1 LGNSLFYLDP
11 LKIFSYT
18 PVLLALSDYGVRHKR
33 KIIGQNGLCPVRL
46 APVFNLQKKIFI
58 GRSFMG
64 RVAIIGVGQSA
75 FVRGYP
81 GSIRELA
88 FEGFKECMADAQV
101 SVKEIDASVICSA
114 PEYDKQRSPA
124 GVFAEYLGLTPQP
137 TFYVE
142 TLCSSSSTG
151 VKLAYS
157 LIKSG
162 LHDVVVV
169 LGFQKMS
176 EISSAESQERMGR
189 GADIQ
194 WESPFGT
201 MMPAYYA
208 MYARAHMKKYGTT
221 PEDLALIRVKAS
233 TYGQINEKAVYRKPV
248 ALDMFSD
255 PQSPMSGPVASPLRV
270 GDCCANA
277 DGSSCIILASEEK
290 AKALSK
296 KPVWILGVGA
306 ASSPVN
312 MAGRALFTGLA
323 VGEEAGK
330 QAYKM
335 AGVSPKDV
343 DVAEVHDCFTIAE
356 MMAYE
361 NLGFAKPGEGKD
373 LIKSK
378 ETYKEGII
386 PVNVD
391 GGLLSKGHPIGAT
404 GGSQI
409 RTIVLQLRGQ
419 AGDMQV
425 KNPEI
430 GLVHNIGGVGLY
442 GNVTILGRS

>member
-1 LGNSLFYLDP
+1 
-11 LKIFSYT
+11 
-18 PVLLALSDYGVRHKR
+18 
-33 KIIGQNGLCPVRL
+33 
-46 APVFNLQKKIFI
+46 
-58 GRSFMG
+58 MG
-64 RVAIIGVGQSA
+64 KVGIIGVGQSA

-88 FEGFKECMADAQV
+88 FEGFKDAMLDAQI
-101 SVKEIDASVICSA
+101 STTDIDASVICSA

-137 TFYVE
+137 TFYLE
-142 TLCSSSSTG
+142 SLCSSSSTG
-151 VKLAYS
+151 LKVAYS
-157 LIKSG
+157 LVKSG
-162 LHDVVVV
+162 LHDVVAVA
-169 LGFQKMS
+169 GFQKMS

-208 MYARAHMKKYGTT
+208 MYANAHMAKYGTT
-221 PEDLALIRVKAS
+221 LDDLARIRVKAA
-233 TYGQINEKAVYRKPV
+233 TYGQINDKAVYRKPV
-248 ALDMFSD
+248 TFDMFSD
-255 PQSPMSGPVASPLRV
+255 PESPMSGPVASPLRV

-277 DGSSCIILASEEK
+277 DGSSCVIVASEEK

-296 KPVWILGVGA
+296 NPVWILGIG
-306 ASSPVN
+306 ASSTAVN
-312 MAGRALFTGLA
+312 LAGRELFTGLI
-323 VGEEAGK
+323 VGQEAGE

-335 AGVSPKDV
+335 AGVTPKDI

-373 LIKSK
+373 LIGNK
-378 ETYKEGII
+378 ETYKEGSI

-409 RTIVLQLRGQ
+409 RTIVLQLRGE
-419 AGDMQV
+419 AGEMQV
-425 KNPEI
+425 KDPEI

-442 GNVTILGRS
+442 GNVTILGR

>member
-1 LGNSLFYLDP
+1 
-11 LKIFSYT
+11 
-18 PVLLALSDYGVRHKR
+18 
-33 KIIGQNGLCPVRL
+33 
-46 APVFNLQKKIFI
+46 
-58 GRSFMG
+58 MG

-88 FEGFKECMADAQV
+88 FEGFKECLADAQL
-101 SVKEIDASVICSA
+101 SVKDIDASIICSA

-137 TFYVE
+137 TVYVE

-162 LHDVVVV
+162 LHDVVMV

-208 MYARAHMKKYGTT
+208 MYARAHMAKYGTT

-233 TYGQINEKAVYRKPV
+233 TYGQINEKAVYRKTV
-248 ALDMFSD
+248 TLDMFSD

-277 DGSSCIILASEEK
+277 DGSSCIILAGEEK
-290 AKALSK
+290 AKALCK
-296 KPVWILGVGA
+296 KPVWILGIGA

-312 MAGRALFTGLA
+312 MAGRELFTGLT

-335 AGVSPKDV
+335 AGVSAKDI

-373 LIKSK
+373 LIKGK
-378 ETYKEGII
+378 ETYKEGRI

-409 RTIVLQLRGQ
+409 RTIVLQLRGE
-419 AGDMQV
+419 AGEMQV
-425 KNPEI
+425 KDPEI

>member
-1 LGNSLFYLDP
+1 
-11 LKIFSYT
+11 
-18 PVLLALSDYGVRHKR
+18 
-33 KIIGQNGLCPVRL
+33 
-46 APVFNLQKKIFI
+46 
-58 GRSFMG
+58 MG
-64 RVAIIGVGQSA
+64 RVGIIGVGQSA

-88 FEGFKECMADAQV
+88 YEGFKEAVEDAQI
-101 SVKEIDASVICSA
+101 SNKDIDASIVCSA

-124 GVFAEYLGLTPQP
+124 GVLAEYLGLIPQP
-137 TFYVE
+137 TFYLESV
-142 TLCSSSSTG
+142 CSSSSMG
-151 VKLAYS
+151 LKVAYS
-157 LIKSG
+157 MIKAG
-162 LHDVVVV
+162 LHDIVCV

-208 MYARAHMKKYGTT
+208 MYARAHMAKYGTT
-221 PEDLALIRVKAS
+221 EEDLALIRIKAA
-233 TYGQINEKAVYRKPV
+233 TYGQMNEKAVYRKPV
-248 ALDMFSD
+248 TMEQIFD
-255 PQSPMSGPVASPLRV
+255 PERPPVATPLKV
-270 GDCCANA
+270 FDCCANA
-277 DGSSCIILASEEK
+277 DGSSCIIVASEEK
-290 AKALSK
+290 AKALCE
-296 KPVWILGVGA
+296 KPVWIMGLGA
-306 ASSPVN
+306 ASEAVN
-312 MAGRALFTGLA
+312 MAGRDLFTGLSVA
-323 VGEEAGK
+323 IEAGK
-330 QAYKM
+330 QAYEM
-335 AGVSPKDV
+335 ASVGPEDV

-361 NLGFAKPGEGKD
+361 NLGFAKPGEGKE
-373 LIKSK
+373 LIGAK
-378 ETYKEGII
+378 ETYKEGKI

-409 RTIVLQLRGQ
+409 RTIVLQLRGDS
-419 AGDMQV
+419 GPMQV
-425 KNPEI
+425 EDPEI

>member
-1 LGNSLFYLDP
+1 
-11 LKIFSYT
+11 
-18 PVLLALSDYGVRHKR
+18 
-33 KIIGQNGLCPVRL
+33 
-46 APVFNLQKKIFI
+46 
-58 GRSFMG
+58 MG
-64 RVAIIGVGQSA
+64 KVGIIGVGQST
-75 FVRGYP
+75 FVRSYP
-81 GSIRELA
+81 GSIRELV
-88 FEGFKECMADAQV
+88 FEGFKDAMKDAQITTKDI
-101 SVKEIDASVICSA
+101 SASVICSA

-124 GVFAEYLGLTPQP
+124 GVFAEYLGLNPQP

-151 VKLAYS
+151 LKLAYS
-157 LIKSG
+157 LVKSG
-162 LHDVVVV
+162 LHDVVAVA
-169 LGFQKMS
+169 GFQKMS

-208 MYARAHMKKYGTT
+208 MYARGHMEKYGTT
-221 PEDLALIRVKAS
+221 PDDLALIRVKAS

-248 ALDMFSD
+248 AFEMFTD
-255 PQSPMSGPVASPLRV
+255 PENRMSHHVASPLRT

-277 DGSSCIILASEEK
+277 DGSSCVIVANEEK
-290 AKALSK
+290 AKALCK

-306 ASSPVN
+306 ASTSVN
-312 MAGRALFTGLA
+312 LAGRDLFSGLTVA
-323 VGEEAGK
+323 QQAADE
-330 QAYKM
+330 AYKM
-335 AGVSPKDV
+335 AGITPKDI

-361 NLGFAKPGEGKD
+361 NLGFAEPGQGKE

-378 ETYKEGII
+378 ETYKEGSI

-409 RTIVLQLRGQ
+409 RTIVLQLRDE

-425 KNPEI
+425 KDPEI

-442 GNVTILGRS
+442 GNVTILGR

>member
-1 LGNSLFYLDP
+1 
-11 LKIFSYT
+11 
-18 PVLLALSDYGVRHKR
+18 
-33 KIIGQNGLCPVRL
+33 
-46 APVFNLQKKIFI
+46 
-58 GRSFMG
+58 MG
-64 RVAIIGVGQSA
+64 KVAIIGVGQSA

-81 GSIRELA
+81 GAIRELA
-88 FEGFKECMADAQV
+88 FEGFADALRDAKIAA
-101 SVKEIDASVICSA
+101 KEIDASIICSA

-137 TFYVE
+137 TVYVE
-142 TLCSSSSTG
+142 NLCSSSSMG
-151 VKLAYS
+151 LRLAYA
-157 LIKSG
+157 LVKSG
-162 LHDVVVV
+162 LHHLVAVI
-169 LGFQKMS
+169 GFQKMS

-208 MYARAHMKKYGTT
+208 MYARAHMAKYGTT

-233 TYGQINEKAVYRKPV
+233 TYGQINEKAVYRKAV
-248 ALDMFSD
+248 TLDMFAD
-255 PQSPMSGPVASPLRV
+255 PKNPMAGPVASPLRV

-277 DGSSCIILASEEK
+277 DGSSCVLVASEEK
-290 AKALSK
+290 AKALCD
-296 KPVWILGVGA
+296 KPVWILGLGA
-306 ASSPVN
+306 ASTTVN
-312 MAGRALFTGLA
+312 LAGRDLFTGLTVA
-323 VGEEAGK
+323 QRAGQ
-330 QAYKM
+330 QAYQM
-335 AGVSPKDV
+335 AGVTPKDI

-361 NLGFAKPGEGKD
+361 DLGFARPGEGKA
-373 LIKSK
+373 LIQAR
-378 ETYKEGII
+378 ETYKEGSI

-409 RTIVLQLRGQ
+409 RTIVLQLRGE
-419 AGDMQV
+419 AGPMQV
-425 KNPEI
+425 KDPEI

-442 GNVTILGRS
+442 GVVSILGR

>member
-1 LGNSLFYLDP
+1 MD
-11 LKIFSYT
+11 
-18 PVLLALSDYGVRHKR
+18 
-33 KIIGQNGLCPVRL
+33 
-46 APVFNLQKKIFI
+46 
-58 GRSFMG
+58 

-88 FEGFKECMADAQV
+88 FEGFRECMQDAQI
-101 SVKEIDASVICSA
+101 STKDIDASIICSA

-137 TFYVE
+137 TCYLE
-142 TLCSSSSTG
+142 TLCSSSSMG
-151 VKLAYS
+151 LRFAYT

-162 LHDVVVV
+162 LHDVVAVI
-169 LGFQKMS
+169 GFQKMS

-208 MYARAHMKKYGTT
+208 MYARAHMAKYGTT
-221 PEDLALIRVKAS
+221 SEDLALIRVKAA
-233 TYGQINEKAVYRKPV
+233 TYGQINEKAVYRKAV
-248 ALDMFSD
+248 TFEMFSD
-255 PQSPMSGPVASPLRV
+255 PESPMSNPVSSPLRV

-290 AKALSK
+290 AKAFCK
-296 KPVWILGVGA
+296 KPVWVLGLGA
-306 ASSPVN
+306 ASTSVN
-312 MAGRALFTGLA
+312 MAGRDLFTGLT
-323 VGEEAGK
+323 VGEQAGE

-335 AGVSPKDV
+335 AGVTPKDI
-343 DVAEVHDCFTIAE
+343 DVAEIHDCFTIAE

-361 NLGFAKPGEGKD
+361 NLGFAKPGEGKE

-378 ETYKEGII
+378 ETYKEGSI

-409 RTIVLQLRGQ
+409 RTIVLQLRGE
-419 AGDMQV
+419 AGEMQV
-425 KNPEI
+425 KDPEI

-442 GNVTILGRS
+442 GNVSILGR

>member
-1 LGNSLFYLDP
+1 M
-11 LKIFSYT
+11 
-18 PVLLALSDYGVRHKR
+18 A
-33 KIIGQNGLCPVRL
+33 
-46 APVFNLQKKIFI
+46 
-58 GRSFMG
+58 
-64 RVAIIGVGQSA
+64 RVGIVGVGQSA

-88 FEGFKECMADAQV
+88 FEGFKEALEDAHMSSQDV
-101 SVKEIDASVICSA
+101 DASIVCSA

-124 GVFAEYLGLTPQP
+124 GVLAEYLGLIPQP
-137 TFYVE
+137 TMYVE
-142 TLCSSSSTG
+142 SLCSSSSMG
-151 VKLAYS
+151 VRIAYA
-157 LIKSG
+157 LVKSG
-162 LHDVVVV
+162 LHDSVAVI
-169 LGFQKMS
+169 GFQKMS

-208 MYARAHMKKYGTT
+208 LYARAHMATYGTT
-221 PEDLALIRVKAS
+221 PDDLARIRVKAA

-248 ALDMFSD
+248 TFEMFSD
-255 PQSPMSGPVASPLRV
+255 PASPMSGPVASPLRV

-277 DGSSCIILASEEK
+277 DGSSCIIVATEDK
-290 AKALSK
+290 AKAFAP
-296 KPVWILGVGA
+296 KPVWVLGVGA
-306 ASSPVN
+306 ASTTVN
-312 MAGRALFTGLA
+312 LAGRDLFTGLTVA
-323 VGEEAGK
+323 Q
-330 QAYKM
+330 QAAERAYDM
-335 AGVSPKDV
+335 AGVTPGNI

-361 NLGFAKPGEGKD
+361 DLGFAKPGEGKD

-378 ETYKEGII
+378 ETYREGSI

-409 RTIVLQLRGQ
+409 RTVVLQLRGE

-425 KNPEI
+425 KDPEI

-442 GNVTILGRS
+442 GNVTILGR

>member
-1 LGNSLFYLDP
+1 MWILFDIRRAGLLCSSL
-11 LKIFSYT
+11 
-18 PVLLALSDYGVRHKR
+18 
-33 KIIGQNGLCPVRL
+33 IILFFEAAKPHCMKSRL
-46 APVFNLQKKIFI
+46 RFHRRRF
-58 GRSFMG
+58 GMG
-64 RVAIIGVGQSA
+64 KVGIIGVGQSA

-88 FEGFKECMADAQV
+88 FEGFKEAMQDAQI
-101 SVKEIDASVICSA
+101 SVNDVDATIVCSA

-142 TLCSSSSTG
+142 TLCSSSTTG
-151 VKLAYS
+151 LKIAYS
-157 LIKSG
+157 LVKSG
-162 LHDVVVV
+162 LHDVVLV

-208 MYARAHMKKYGTT
+208 MYARAHMAKYGTT

-233 TYGQINEKAVYRKPV
+233 TYGQINEKAVYRKAV
-248 ALDMFSD
+248 ALEMFTD
-255 PQSPMSGPVASPLRV
+255 PESPMSGPVASPLRV

-277 DGSSCIILASEEK
+277 DGSSCLIVAGEEK

-296 KPVWILGVGA
+296 NPVWILGIGA
-306 ASSPVN
+306 ASAPVN
-312 MAGRALFTGLA
+312 MSGRELLTGLT
-323 VGEEAGK
+323 VGELAGQEA
-330 QAYKM
+330 YRM
-335 AGVSPKDV
+335 AGLTPKEV
-343 DVAEVHDCFTIAE
+343 NVAEVHDCFTIAE

-361 NLGFAKPGEGKD
+361 NLGFARPGEGRE
-373 LIKSK
+373 LIRNK
-378 ETYKEGII
+378 ETYREGSI

-404 GGSQI
+404 GGSQV
-409 RTIVLQLRGQ
+409 RTIVLQLRGE
-419 AGDMQV
+419 AGAMQV
-425 KNPEI
+425 KDPEI

-442 GNVTILGRS
+442 GNVVILGRS

>member
-1 LGNSLFYLDP
+1 
-11 LKIFSYT
+11 
-18 PVLLALSDYGVRHKR
+18 
-33 KIIGQNGLCPVRL
+33 
-46 APVFNLQKKIFI
+46 
-58 GRSFMG
+58 MG
-64 RVAIIGVGQSA
+64 KVAIIGVGQST
-75 FVRGYP
+75 FVRSYP

-88 FEGFKECMADAQV
+88 FEGFKEAMQDAQM
-101 SVKEIDASVICSA
+101 STADIDASIICSA

-124 GVFAEYLGLTPQP
+124 GVFAEYLGLNPQP

-151 VKLAYS
+151 LKLAYS
-157 LIKSG
+157 LVKSG
-162 LHDVVVV
+162 LHDSVAVI
-169 LGFQKMS
+169 GFQKMS
-176 EISSAESQERMGR
+176 EITSSESQERMGR

-208 MYARAHMKKYGTT
+208 MYAQAHMEKYGTT
-221 PEDLALIRVKAS
+221 PDDLALIRVKAA
-233 TYGQINEKAVYRKPV
+233 TYGQLNDRAVYRKPV
-248 ALDMFSD
+248 EFEMFSD
-255 PQSPMSGPVASPLRV
+255 PENRMAGPVASPLRV

-277 DGSSCIILASEEK
+277 DGSSCVIVASEEK
-290 AKALSK
+290 AKSFSK

-306 ASSPVN
+306 ATTSVN
-312 MAGRALFTGLA
+312 LAGRDLFTGLTVA
-323 VGEEAGK
+323 EQAAQ
-330 QAYKM
+330 QAYEM
-335 AGVSPKDV
+335 AGIGPKDI

-361 NLGFAKPGEGKD
+361 NLGFAKPGEGKE
-373 LIKSK
+373 LIRNK
-378 ETYKEGII
+378 ETYQEGSI

-409 RTIVLQLRGQ
+409 RTIVLQLRDE
-419 AGDMQV
+419 AGDIQV
-425 KNPEI
+425 KDPQI

-442 GNVTILGRS
+442 GNVTILGR

>member
-1 LGNSLFYLDP
+1 
-11 LKIFSYT
+11 
-18 PVLLALSDYGVRHKR
+18 
-33 KIIGQNGLCPVRL
+33 
-46 APVFNLQKKIFI
+46 
-58 GRSFMG
+58 MG
-64 RVAIIGVGQSA
+64 KVAIIGVGQSA

-88 FEGFKECMADAQV
+88 FEGFKEAVQDAQI
-101 SVKEIDASVICSA
+101 SVQDIDASIICSA
-114 PEYDKQRSPA
+114 PEYDKQRSPS

-137 TFYVE
+137 TFYLE
-142 TLCSSSSTG
+142 SLCSSTSMG
-151 VKLAYS
+151 LRMAYS
-157 LIKSG
+157 LVKSG
-162 LHDVVVV
+162 LHEVVAV

-208 MYARAHMKKYGTT
+208 MFAKAHMEKYGTT
-221 PEDLALIRVKAS
+221 NEDLALVRVKSA
-233 TYGQINEKAVYRKPV
+233 TYGQLNEKALFRKPV
-248 ALDMFSD
+248 AVEMFSD
-255 PQSPMSGPVASPLRV
+255 PEHFMSGPVASPLCV

-277 DGSSCIILASEEK
+277 DGSSCLIVASEDK

-296 KPVWILGVGA
+296 KPVWILGLGA
-306 ASSPVN
+306 ASASVN
-312 MAGRALFTGLA
+312 MSGRDSFTGLA
-323 VGEEAGK
+323 VARQASE

-335 AGVSPKDV
+335 AGVTQKDI
-343 DVAEVHDCFTIAE
+343 DVAEVHDCFTISE
-356 MMAYE
+356 IIAYE
-361 NLGFAKPGEGKD
+361 DLGFAKPGEGKD

-378 ETYKEGII
+378 ETYKEGSI
-386 PVNVD
+386 PVNMD

-409 RTIVLQLRGQ
+409 RTIVLELRGE
-419 AGDMQV
+419 AGEMQV
-425 KNPEI
+425 KDPEI

-442 GNVTILGRS
+442 GAVTILGR

>member
-1 LGNSLFYLDP
+1 MS
-11 LKIFSYT
+11 K
-18 PVLLALSDYGVRHKR
+18 
-33 KIIGQNGLCPVRL
+33 
-46 APVFNLQKKIFI
+46 
-58 GRSFMG
+58 
-64 RVAIIGVGQSA
+64 VAIIGVGQST
-75 FVRGYP
+75 FVRSYP
-81 GSIRELA
+81 GSIRELV
-88 FEGFKECMADAQV
+88 FEGFKEAMQDAQL
-101 SVKEIDASVICSA
+101 STSDIDASVICSA

-124 GVFAEYLGLTPQP
+124 GVFAEYLGLNPQP

-151 VKLAYS
+151 LKLAYS
-157 LIKSG
+157 LVKSG
-162 LHDVVVV
+162 LHDTIAVI
-169 LGFQKMS
+169 GFQKMS
-176 EISSAESQERMGR
+176 EISSSESQERMGR

-208 MYARAHMKKYGTT
+208 MYAKAHMEKYGTT
-221 PEDLALIRVKAS
+221 LDDLALIRVKAA
-233 TYGQINEKAVYRKPV
+233 TYGQLNEKAVYRKPV
-248 ALDMFSD
+248 EFEMFSD
-255 PQSPMSGPVASPLRV
+255 PENRMAGSVASPLRV

-277 DGSSCIILASEEK
+277 DGSSCVIVASEEK
-290 AKALSK
+290 AKSISN

-306 ASSPVN
+306 ATTSVN
-312 MAGRALFTGLA
+312 LTGRDLFTGLTVA
-323 VGEEAGK
+323 QQAAQ
-330 QAYKM
+330 QAYEM
-335 AGVSPKDV
+335 AGVGPKDI

-361 NLGFAKPGEGKD
+361 NLGFAKPGEGRE
-373 LIKSK
+373 LIRNK
-378 ETYKEGII
+378 ETYQQGSI

-409 RTIVLQLRGQ
+409 RTMVLQLRNE
-419 AGDMQV
+419 AGDIQV

-442 GNVTILGRS
+442 GNVTILGR